1 MGNLWAKIMLR
12 GANSINLDSKG
23 RFAIPSRYR
32 DNLITRCDGKMVV
45 TVNNTRER
53 CLWLYPM
60 DEWEKVEEKL
70 VALPSFEPSHQ
81 KLKRF
86 LLGYAA
92 DVEMDGNGRIL
103 LSSPLR
109 KFAMMTTKEIYL
121 VGQGNKFEI
130 WSESLWHARQSEW
143 LDEEPEAGGVS
154 VEMER
159 LSL

>member
-1 MGNLWAKIMLR
+1 MLR

-32 DNLITRCDGKMVV
+32 DDLITRCDGNMVV
-45 TVNNTRER
+45 TVNNTREH

-70 VALPSFEPSHQ
+70 VALPSFEPNHQ

-86 LLGYAA
+86 LLGYAS
-92 DVEMDGNGRIL
+92 DVDIDSSGRIL
-103 LSSPLR
+103 LPSPLR
-109 KFAMMTTKEIYL
+109 EFAMMTKEIYL

-130 WSESLWHARQSEW
+130 WSQSLWHARRSEW
-143 LDEEPEAGGVS
+143 LKEDMDTGNLS

>member
-1 MGNLWAKIMLR
+1 MFR

-32 DNLITRCDGKMVV
+32 ENLITCCDGKLIV
-45 TVNNTRER
+45 TVNNIREH

-70 VALPSFEPSHQ
+70 VALPSFDPAHQ

-86 LLGYAA
+86 LLGYAS
-92 DVEMDGNGRIL
+92 DVDMDGNGRIL
-103 LSSPLR
+103 LPSPLR
-109 KFAMMTTKEIYL
+109 EFSMMTKEIYL

-130 WSESLWHARQSEW
+130 WSESLWHARRSEW
-143 LDEEPEAGGVS
+143 LKEELDSDRIS